1 MSSPVDHARNV
12 HDHREHDSLV
22 LRVAGDVRTDVS
34 DLVERMCESVEETWP
49 EELRHVVEKDDLR
62 NSLRRV
68 VDLFVRVVEE
78 RRSLR
83 PEELVA
89 VHVIGAQRARQGLPV
104 DAVIDGMR
112 VALRTVWQAVLD
124 AAGRHDPAVAL
135 DLVGRL
141 SIVHMEFTHT
151 ALDALETGYATERE
165 QRLTGQVRAQATFV
179 DRLLEGHWDD
189 EARIRSR
196 GSALGYDLGKL
207 CGLLMVMPSG
217 GRDTDAVRNGA
228 ARIAARV
235 PGAFEGPLRSL
246 PCLHVIV
253 VVPIATMTAWTDAL
267 ETVAEVAR
275 NERLVVVPVEPT
287 PLVSSLAHLYRRAQR
302 YLRLAH
308 SAGSGPGIV
317 TVRDLRLYA
326 VLARIPLND
335 RVDFVRD
342 LLGPVLDLPEHKANE
357 LLDTLDAVYRRR
369 GRIAEAAVDLH
380 LHQNSVRYRL
390 NRIEQLTG
398 LSLDVPAERLHLE
411 LAMRLRWVAKAELAW
426 FDDTPAERMRA
437 RPA

>member
-1 MSSPVDHARNV
+1 MSSSVDHARSS
-12 HDHREHDSLV
+12 HDRRDHDSLV
-22 LRVAGDVRTDVS
+22 LRLAAGVRADVP
-34 DLVERMCESVEETWP
+34 DLVERMSVSVEEAWP

-62 NSLRRV
+62 NSLRRIA
-68 VDLFVRVVEE
+68 DLFVRVVEE

-83 PEELVA
+83 SEELVT

-112 VALRTVWQAVLD
+112 VALRMVWQALLD
-124 AAGRHDPAVAL
+124 AAGEHEPAVAL
-135 DLVGRL
+135 DLVGHL

-151 ALDALETGYATERE
+151 VLDALETGYATERE

-189 EARIRSR
+189 ETRIRSR
-196 GSALGYDLGKL
+196 GSALGYDLGKQ
-207 CGLLMVMPSG
+207 CGLLMVMPTG
-217 GRDTDAVRNGA
+217 GRDTEAVRNGA

-253 VVPIATMTAWTDAL
+253 VVPAAATSAWLEAL
-267 ETVAEVAR
+267 ETVMEVTR
-275 NERLVVVPVEPT
+275 TERLVVVPVEPT

-308 SAGSGPGIV
+308 SAGSEPGIV

-357 LLDTLDAVYRRR
+357 LLDTLDVVYRRR
-369 GRIAEAAVDLH
+369 GRIAEAAADLH

-426 FDDTPAERMRA
+426 FDDTPVERMRA

>member
-1 MSSPVDHARNV
+1 MSSPVDHARNA
-12 HDHREHDSLV
+12 HDTREHDALV
-22 LRVAGDVRTDVS
+22 HRVASTVRTGLPE
-34 DLVERMCESVEETWP
+34 LVERLCESVEQALP
-49 EELRHVVEKDDLR
+49 EELRHVVEKDDLH
-62 NSLRRV
+62 NTLRRIS
-68 VDLFVRVVEE
+68 DLFVRVVEE

-83 PEELVA
+83 SEELVT
-89 VHVIGAQRARQGLPV
+89 VHVIGAQRARQGVPV

-112 VALRTVWQAVLD
+112 VALRTVWEAVLR
-124 AAGRHDPAVAL
+124 AASDFEPAVAL
-135 DLVGRL
+135 DLVSQL
-141 SIVHMEFTHT
+141 SLAHMEFMHT
-151 ALDALETGYATERE
+151 VLDALETGYATERE
-165 QRLTGQVRAQATFV
+165 QRLSGQVRAQATFV

-189 EARIRSR
+189 ETRIRSR

-207 CGLLMVMPSG
+207 CGLLMAMPTG
-217 GRDTDAVRNGA
+217 GRDTEAVRSGA
-228 ARIAARV
+228 AKLAARV
-235 PGAFEGPLRSL
+235 PGAFEGPLRTL

-253 VVPIATMTAWTDAL
+253 VLPVASPTAWTDAL

-275 NERLVVVPVEPT
+275 HERLLVVPVDPT

-342 LLGPVLDLPEHKANE
+342 LLGPVLDLPEHKATE

-369 GRIAEAAVDLH
+369 GRIVEAAADLH
-380 LHQNSVRYRL
+380 LHHNSVRYRL
-390 NRIEQLTG
+390 NRIEHLTG

-426 FDDTPAERMRA
+426 FDDTPSERLRA